1 MSTSPSSS
9 AGPQRWVVQVCQHRS
24 CQRGGAEAVLE
35 AFRQYQ
41 SPHIV
46 VVESDC
52 MGQCSSGPTVKVMP
66 GHTWYCRLTPEEV
79 ASIVEQHLGRGE
91 WVRDRLHP
99 RFHPPET
106 LPFPPSV
113 DSP

>member
-1 MSTSPSSS
+1 MSTEDF
-9 AGPQRWVVQVCQHRS
+9 PQQRSVLVCQSRS
-24 CQRGGAEAVLE
+24 CQRQGAEAVL
-35 AFRQYQ
+35 AKFQRDA
-41 SPHIV
+41 PDAVLVIP
-46 VVESDC
+46 SDC

-66 GHTWYCRLTPEEV
+66 GHTWYCRLTPEDV